1 MTDDSRFI
9 VLTGISRGL
18 GNSLFQTLVERGH
31 TLAGCARNEASI
43 QDMRKEYHSDHSLHT
58 VDVSDVEQVDRWA
71 KEILERHGPPDL
83 LINNAAVIN
92 ENNPLWQVPVAEFS
106 QLVDVNI
113 KGIFHTIRAFLP
125 AMLEAQRGIVVN
137 LSSGWGRST
146 AADVAP
152 YCATKWAVEGL
163 TQSLAHELPSEM
175 AAVPL
180 NPGIIDTEMLRSC
193 FGAGAACYPGPEAW
207 SEKAAN
213 MLLDLSAKDNGR
225 PLTV

>member
-1 MTDDSRFI
+1 MPGESRFI

-18 GNSLFQTLVERGH
+18 GNSLFETLIQRGH
-31 TLAGCARNEASI
+31 TLAGCARNGDCI
-43 QDMRKEYHSDHSLHT
+43 RQMQKEYHSDHSLHT
-58 VDVSDVEQVDRWA
+58 VDVADVEQVDRWA
-71 KEILERHGPPDL
+71 NEILQRHGPPDL
-83 LINNAAVIN
+83 LINNAAIIN
-92 ENNPLWQVPVAEFS
+92 ENNPLWKVPVDEFS
-106 QLVDVNI
+106 QLIDVNI

-125 AMLEAQRGIVVN
+125 AMLEAQRGVVVN
-137 LSSGWGRST
+137 LSSGWGRSS

-152 YCATKWAVEGL
+152 YCASKWAVEGL
-163 TQSLAHELPSEM
+163 TQSLAHELPPGM

-193 FGAGAACYPGPEAW
+193 FGDGAGCYPGPAAW

-213 MLLDLSAKDNGR
+213 MLLALSGKDNGR